1 MYSMTNSCKNVSAY
15 DYIAPLSDYIPVL
28 FNNPKGNSKNLSGA
42 GQPSLP
48 PVTHSDFCGSANKWY
63 LIRVEIK
70 GQQYKLYIDNK
81 LIASHF
87 YPSDSP
93 VIKGGAGYY
102 VGGGET
108 VQIDD
113 TRVWTLK

>member
-1 MYSMTNSCKNVSAY
+1 VSINTSNISLARWDRDKNEYEVAQSVKHP
-15 DYIAPLSDYIPVL
+15 IQL
-28 FNNPKGNSKNLSGA
+28 
-42 GQPSLP
+42 
-48 PVTHSDFCGSANKWY
+48 NKWY